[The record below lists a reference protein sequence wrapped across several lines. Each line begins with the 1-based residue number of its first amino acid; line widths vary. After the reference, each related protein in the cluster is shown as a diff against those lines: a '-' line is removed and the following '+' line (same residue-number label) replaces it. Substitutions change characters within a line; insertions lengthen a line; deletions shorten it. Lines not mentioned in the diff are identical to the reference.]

1 MMEHEQIIIK
11 IVGECIKDLNVKHQI
26 EVNDNLMEDLEFDSV
41 RMMGLFYLLEE
52 EFDIDI
58 LNGDNNYLFF
68 SIETVRDLVE
78 VINKSI

>member
-1 MMEHEQIIIK
+1 MEHEQIIIK